1 MINVY
6 TGTHVTA
13 STTMNEAREE
23 TAVRIGYYHRVFDQ
37 HYSFHFVRENVLTR
51 VNRVPRV

>member
-23 TAVRIGYYHRVFDQ
+23 TAVRIGIITACSTNITLSI
-37 HYSFHFVRENVLTR
+37 SFVKMF
-51 VNRVPRV
+51 